1 MSLRHTMLAILDWV
15 PLHGYALRELVQGY
29 AWLHPM
35 TNANIY
41 PTLRH
46 LETDG
51 HVTHT
56 EEVHDGRL
64 RKVYSATSE
73 GRDELRRW
81 LVDPTV
87 EKGLYRDPMLLKV
100 CLLRRSALPGAR
112 SWLHDERERTEESL
126 RESEELI
133 SSRGEKIPK
142 YTRMVAE
149 LGMEMGQVRLRWL
162 DTLLAEVDRDL
173 SDDD

>member
-1 MSLRHTMLAILDWV
+1 MLAILDWI

-41 PTLRH
+41 PTLRK

-64 RKVYSATSE
+64 RKVYVATDD
-73 GRDELRRW
+73 GREELRRW
-81 LVDPTV
+81 LADPTQ
-87 EKGLYRDPMLLKV
+87 EKGIYRDPMLLKV
-100 CLLRRSALPGAR
+100 CLLRPGVLRDARVWLKVERDRSAAM
-112 SWLHDERERTEESL
+112 LH
-126 RESEELI
+126 ESEEFLTP
-133 SSRGEKIPK
+133 RAEEIPK
-142 YTRMVAE
+142 YTRMVAG

-162 DTLLAEVDRDL
+162 DSLLAEMDREL
-173 SDDD
+173 ESEG

>member
-1 MSLRHTMLAILDWV
+1 MLAILDWV

-41 PTLRH
+41 PTLRQ
-46 LETDG
+46 LESDG

-64 RKVYSATSE
+64 RKVYSATDE
-73 GRDELRRW
+73 GREELRRW
-81 LVDPTV
+81 LADPNP

-100 CLLRRSALPGAR
+100 CLLRPGVLGDAR
-112 SWLHDERERTEESL
+112 DWLAAERDRGVETL

-133 SSRGEKIPK
+133 SSRGEKMPK

-149 LGMEMGQVRLRWL
+149 LGMELGQVRLRWI
-162 DTLLAEVDRDL
+162 DTLLAELDRDIAGGA
-173 SDDD
+173 